1 MKFIPKF
8 SLEGSKYQQRSSNLL
23 IYIFVKFV
31 TCKTI
36 FPYDLRKAARDV
48 DLLKSLGIT
57 HVLNVACSEIAIKDM
72 FYIQNGLRCMTS
84 GIPAL
89 DTPSFNIRSFFEE
102 TNRFIEIAILTGGMT
117 MTLTK
122 INGESRV
129 GSIYLQCLN
138 IPLKPSL
145 CEIWKW
151 NYTIVLQFNLQCP
164 TIIFFIFSGKVL
176 VHCREGISRSS
187 TVVIAYLMMRKNM
200 TALEAVKAVR

>member
-1 MKFIPKF
+1 MA
-8 SLEGSKYQQRSSNLL
+8 Y
-23 IYIFVKFV
+23 
-31 TCKTI
+31 KTN
-36 FPYDLRKAARDV
+36 FQYDLRKAARDV

-122 INGESRV
+122 INGKSRV

-151 NYTIVLQFNLQCP
+151 NYTIVLRLSLKCLHDFFLQFS
-164 TIIFFIFSGKVL
+164 SGKVL
-176 VHCREGISRSS
+176 VHCREGVSRSA